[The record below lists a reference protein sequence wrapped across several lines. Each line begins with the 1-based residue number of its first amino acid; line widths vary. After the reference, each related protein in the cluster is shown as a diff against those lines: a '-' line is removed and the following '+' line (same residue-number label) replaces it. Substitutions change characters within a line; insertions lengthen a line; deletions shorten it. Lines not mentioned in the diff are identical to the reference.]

1 MLAWGFPASID
12 SDATRNSQKA
22 IDDKEAQVFTLTG
35 NLWRIGL
42 EGNDCDIHME
52 LSDVSGGKASE
63 RVIAEIPPE
72 NEQARTQL
80 LDLLGA
86 ADRQKILNEQP
97 DEKGSYRFIN
107 LAHPVGIR
115 VTGYGFY
122 DAAHYSRSW
131 KASQGGRCHFTPE
144 EVHKRGNSH
153 GTCAVATLWELH
165 PVWSVQR
172 P

>member
-1 MLAWGFPASID
+1 MSQAARLAKGSSPKSRRKT
-12 SDATRNSQKA
+12 SKRGPN
-22 IDDKEAQVFTLTG
+22 
-35 NLWRIGL
+35 
-42 EGNDCDIHME
+42 C
-52 LSDVSGGKASE
+52 
-63 RVIAEIPPE
+63 
-72 NEQARTQL
+72 L

-122 DAAHYSRSW
+122 DAAHSSRSW

-153 GTCAVATLWELH
+153 GTCAVAT
-165 PVWSVQR
+165 
-172 P
+172 